1 MRVCILIYIFLLGK
15 DDDVVKLYD
24 LTSLC
29 SDVSE
34 EKGQN
39 PFTVPVAMLLYRVA
53 RNMKYSSDYHRHQ
66 GTIRML
72 LKNCVQL
79 LTKEKYPQIVTSA
92 HFMLSD
98 LYVPSDTD
106 PASPGLS
113 DQSDEE
119 DTHSEYSTNQET
131 EKEEEEEGEGEMEG
145 EEEEEACAAI
155 KSLTLANS
163 K

>member
-1 MRVCILIYIFLLGK
+1 M
-15 DDDVVKLYD
+15 VKLYD

-29 SDVSE
+29 NDVSE
-34 EKGQN
+34 DKAQN

-53 RNMKYSSDYHRHQ
+53 RNMKYSPDYHRHQ

-72 LKNCVQL
+72 LKNCIQL
-79 LTKEKYPQIVTSA
+79 LVKEKYPQIVTSA

-106 PASPGLS
+106 PASPKLL

-119 DTHSEYSTNQET
+119 DTQSEYSTNQEN
-131 EKEEEEEGEGEMEG
+131 EKEDKEEEG
-145 EEEEEACAAI
+145 EEEETFAAI
-155 KSLTLANS
+155 RSLTLANS

>member
-1 MRVCILIYIFLLGK
+1 MLFFLSGK

-29 SDVSE
+29 SVSE

-53 RNMKYSSDYHRHQ
+53 RNMKYSPDCHRHQ

-79 LTKEKYPQIVTSA
+79 LVKEKYPQIVTSA

-98 LYVPSDTD
+98 LYIPSDTD

-119 DTHSEYSTNQET
+119 DVNSECGTSQEN
-131 EKEEEEEGEGEMEG
+131 EKEEEEEET
-145 EEEEEACAAI
+145 CAI

>member
-1 MRVCILIYIFLLGK
+1 M
-15 DDDVVKLYD
+15 KLYD

-29 SDVSE
+29 NDVSE

-53 RNMKYSSDYHRHQ
+53 RNMKYSSDYRRQQ
-66 GTIRML
+66 GPIRML
-72 LKNCVQL
+72 LKNCIQL
-79 LTKEKYPQIVTSA
+79 LAKEKYPQIVTSA
-92 HFMLSD
+92 HFMLAD

-106 PASPGLS
+106 PANPGLS

-119 DTHSEYSTNQET
+119 DIHSEYNMNHEN
-131 EKEEEEEGEGEMEG
+131 EKEEG
-145 EEEEEACAAI
+145 EEEACAAI

-163 K
+163 E

>member
-1 MRVCILIYIFLLGK
+1 MYYFLYIGEN
-15 DDDVVKLYD
+15 DDVVKLYD

-29 SDVSE
+29 SDASE
-34 EKGQN
+34 DKGQN

-53 RNMKYSSDYHRHQ
+53 RNMKYSPDYHRHQ

-79 LTKEKYPQIVTSA
+79 LIKEKYPQIVTSA

-98 LYVPSDTD
+98 LYIPSDTD
-106 PASPGLS
+106 PASPRLL
-113 DQSDEE
+113 DQSDDE
-119 DTHSEYSTNQET
+119 DTHSEYNMNHEN
-131 EKEEEEEGEGEMEG
+131 EKEEREEEKTF
-145 EEEEEACAAI
+145 AAI

-163 K
+163 EYIFNLHFTLYLYF